1 MRPIPNWI
9 EPMEKIDVR
18 IFDRDYRLAVG
29 PDEKARLLAA
39 AALVDETM
47 RSVRDENRLTQ
58 LDRIAIGAALRL
70 AEALIATRQG
80 EPAAV
85 PVPAPETT
93 RRLRALCQAVEDE
106 LKRQDTL
113 F

>member
-1 MRPIPNWI
+1 
-9 EPMEKIDVR
+9 MEKIDVR

-29 PDEKARLLAA
+29 PDEKERLLAA
-39 AALVDETM
+39 AALVDQTM
-47 RSVRDENRLTQ
+47 RSVRDEDRLNQ

-70 AEALIATRQG
+70 AEALIASRQG
-80 EPAAV
+80 EPGALAALA
-85 PVPAPETT
+85 PAPETT
-93 RRLRALCQAVEDE
+93 RRLRAMSQAVEDE